1 MTILKRRNSSHS
13 VLCCICS
20 RRVQI
25 VPPLQDLEECDLGWY
40 HTGLGLLYTFYLK
53 NLSSEKIIKS
63 FPHSFVKY
71 STFLSLMP
79 IDMYISWQRIYTY
92 HIYIYPD
99 SGYIHIHLYTHIR
112 DIYVY
117 FIHVHICYIYIV
129 VAPLLS
135 TVEFVRS
142 LLECYEIKFFFTNL
156 PWYCFDYSS

>member
-92 HIYIYPD
+92 HIYISWQWIYTYTLIYTYT
-99 SGYIHIHLYTHIR
+99 GYICILYTCT
-112 DIYVY
+112 YMLY
-117 FIHVHICYIYIV
+117 IHSRCSTPLYCRICKVSIGM
-129 VAPLLS
+129 LW
-135 TVEFVRS
+135 
-142 LLECYEIKFFFTNL
+142 N
-156 PWYCFDYSS
+156 